1 MKRILLFLLLLC
13 AAAALAPQA
22 SASDS
27 VFQLNADDP
36 NNGYA
41 EVDAG
46 KFQNMTV
53 RMMNENDDPRDFELE
68 VLNASDLNSEGLK
81 VYWTHNGQEELS
93 GNPTKIVVGV
103 ADNNEVDEIRLT
115 IEANP
120 NALYGSWFI
129 SLRAHDK
136 DTTVDPDQQNRY
148 LNLTIHVNETRGV
161 TVSVSDSSST
171 DLSVDVDSEAS

>member
-41 EVDAG
+41 DVDAG

-53 RMMNENDDPRDFELE
+53 RVMNENDDPRDFDLK

-81 VYWTHNGQEELS
+81 TYWTNNGQEEL
-93 GNPTKIVVGV
+93 GGKPTEIVVSVSGT
-103 ADNNEVDEIRLT
+103 DEMDEIRLT

-120 NALYGSWFI
+120 NAL
-129 SLRAHDK
+129 
-136 DTTVDPDQQNRY
+136 
-148 LNLTIHVNETRGV
+148 
-161 TVSVSDSSST
+161 
-171 DLSVDVDSEAS
+171 